1 MKRPMFGKAAMA
13 AMAVLA
19 CVAVAACSP
28 AAEPEAAQPT
38 AQSVVEGWTRP
49 PMIRAVQRVPGGLIF
64 TGQAEPGARVVLRS
78 DSGPA
83 HAAAA
88 DDRGR
93 FEIRMTAPAGDLLLR
108 PETQVGQDAAP
119 APERLLIVAGGR
131 GPVAI
136 LRAGGATRRLDRAPA
151 LGAVDSD
158 GRMWLLSGQAA
169 ATAAPI
175 DLQAGSETGR
185 VTPDASGRWSLVL
198 TPSMGPDQIRIGQR
212 TFIWPGEGAGGADVG
227 DAGMRIERAGAGWRV
242 VWSGPAGGRQT
253 TWLPDAE

>member
-1 MKRPMFGKAAMA
+1 MKRARFGKAAI
-13 AMAVLA
+13 AVLL
-19 CVAVAACSP
+19 CVGTAACSP
-28 AAEPEAAQPT
+28 PAPVRAEKDRVPT
-38 AQSVVEGWTRP
+38 AVGGWTRP
-49 PMIRAVQRVPGGLIF
+49 PMIRSVQRMPGGLVF
-64 TGQAEPGARVVLRS
+64 SGLAEPGARVVLRS

-88 DDRGR
+88 DDQGR
-93 FEIRMTAPAGDLLLR
+93 FEIRMIAPAGDLLLR

-136 LRAGGATRRLDRAPA
+136 LRAGEATRRLDRAPS

-158 GRMWLLSGQAA
+158 GRMRLVSGRSASSGPPIELQAA
-169 ATAAPI
+169 
-175 DLQAGSETGR
+175 GESGR
-185 VTPDASGRWSLVL
+185 VTPDTSGRWSLVL
-198 TPSMGPDQIRIGQR
+198 MPSAGPDEIRVGGR
-212 TFIWPGEGAGGADVG
+212 TFIWPGEAVG
-227 DAGMRIERAGAGWRV
+227 RADAGTQVERAGIGWRV

>member
-1 MKRPMFGKAAMA
+1 MKRAMFSKAAIAVVLCA
-13 AMAVLA
+13 AGVG
-19 CVAVAACSP
+19 CSPPAPP
-28 AAEPEAAQPT
+28 AAEKVRAPAAL
-38 AQSVVEGWTRP
+38 EGWTRP
-49 PMIRAVQRVPGGLIF
+49 PMIRSVRRIPGGLVF
-64 TGQAEPGARVVLRS
+64 SGQAEPGARVVLRS

-88 DDRGR
+88 DDQGR

-136 LRAGGATRRLDRAPA
+136 LRAGAATRRLDRAPP

-158 GRMWLLSGQAA
+158 GRMRLASGVSG
-169 ATAAPI
+169 PVGEPL
-175 DLQAGSETGR
+175 DVSAGGEGGAVKSD
-185 VTPDASGRWSLVL
+185 VAGRWSLVL
-198 TPSMGPDQIRIGQR
+198 GPSSGPDEIRVGGR
-212 TFIWPGEGAGGADVG
+212 SFTWPGEGAG
-227 DAGMRIERAGAGWRV
+227 DASAGIRVERAGAGWRV

-253 TWLPDAE
+253 TWLPDGE

>member
-1 MKRPMFGKAAMA
+1 MHAMKRAMLGKATAM
-13 AMAVLA
+13 LI
-19 CVAVAACSP
+19 CVANAACTSP
-28 AAEPEAAQPT
+28 APQAADKAEPPAT
-38 AQSVVEGWTRP
+38 AGGWTRP
-49 PMIRAVQRVPGGLIF
+49 PMIGAVQRVSGGLVF
-64 TGQAEPGARVVLRS
+64 SGRAEPGVRVVLRS

-88 DDRGR
+88 DDQGR
-93 FEIRMTAPAGDLLLR
+93 FEIRMTAPAGDLVLR

-158 GRMWLLSGQAA
+158 GRMRIVSGRSASAGVPIELQAA
-169 ATAAPI
+169 
-175 DLQAGSETGR
+175 GESGR
-185 VTPDASGRWSLVL
+185 VTPEPSGRWSLVL
-198 TPSMGPDQIRIGQR
+198 MPSAGPDEIRVDGR
-212 TFIWPGEGAGGADVG
+212 TFVWPGEGARRADEGTQV
-227 DAGMRIERAGAGWRV
+227 ERAGNGWRV

>member
-1 MKRPMFGKAAMA
+1 MKRAMFGKAAIA
-13 AMAVLA
+13 ALM
-19 CVAVAACSP
+19 CVANAACSP
-28 AAEPEAAQPT
+28 PAPVAAEKARVPAA
-38 AQSVVEGWTRP
+38 VGGWTRP
-49 PMIRAVQRVPGGLIF
+49 PMIRSVQRIPGGLVF
-64 TGQAEPGARVVLRS
+64 SGLAEPGARVVLRS

-88 DDRGR
+88 DDQGR
-93 FEIRMTAPAGDLLLR
+93 FEIRVTAPVGDLLLR

-136 LRAGGATRRLDRAPA
+136 LRAGAPTRRLDRAPP

-158 GRMWLLSGQAA
+158 GRMRLVSGRSAPA
-169 ATAAPI
+169 GAPI
-175 DLQAGSETGR
+175 DLQAGGESGR

-198 TPSMGPDQIRIGQR
+198 TPSAGPDEIRVGGR
-212 TFIWPGEGAGGADVG
+212 SFTWPGEGGPDSGLRV
-227 DAGMRIERAGAGWRV
+227 ERAGAGWRV

>member
-1 MKRPMFGKAAMA
+1 MKRAKFDKA
-13 AMAVLA
+13 AMAVLLCLA
-19 CVAVAACSP
+19 SAACSP
-28 AAEPEAAQPT
+28 SAAPEPEKARGPAA
-38 AQSVVEGWTRP
+38 VEGWARP
-49 PMIRAVQRVPGGLIF
+49 PMIRSVQRAPGGLVF

-83 HAAAA
+83 YAAAA

-93 FEIRMTAPAGDLLLR
+93 FEIRMTPPAGDLLLR

-158 GRMWLLSGQAA
+158 GRMRLVSGRG
-169 ATAAPI
+169 APAGAPV
-175 DLQAGSETGR
+175 DLQAGGETGR
-185 VTPDASGRWSLVL
+185 ATPDASGRWTLVL
-198 TPSMGPDQIRIGQR
+198 TPSAGPDEIRVGGR
-212 TFIWPGEGAGGADVG
+212 TFTWPGDGAAGAALRV
-227 DAGMRIERAGAGWRV
+227 ERAGAGWRV

-253 TWLPDAE
+253 TWLPDAD